1 MLVDDGDAVHGIARR
16 GGESAHTVVGLNRQT
31 HPSQQVGSVDKAVAG
46 YSKRQAADGVAAGRE
61 GDAETMKS
69 LPEGVSAYA
78 RTATLSARSIPGQLR
93 KSHRTR
99 AGTWAKIVILEG
111 RLRYRILKLDVRE
124 LELSPGCPGVVEPQ
138 LPHEVEAVGD
148 VRFYVEF
155 YR

>member
-1 MLVDDGDAVHGIARR
+1 M
-16 GGESAHTVVGLNRQT
+16 
-31 HPSQQVGSVDKAVAG
+31 DKAVAG
-46 YSKRQAADGVAAGRE
+46 YPKHWAGYGAAAGGER
-61 GDAETMKS
+61 DAETMKS
-69 LPEGVSAYA
+69 LPEGVLAYA
-78 RTATLSARSIPGQLR
+78 RTATFSARSIPGKLR

-111 RLRYRILKLDVRE
+111 RLCYRILELDVRE

-138 LPHEVEAVGD
+138 VPHEVEAVGD